1 MLLCIDVGNTN
12 TVLGLYDG
20 DTMIAHWRIATDR
33 AKTADEYVLILQGL
47 LALRGLKLS
56 AITDIALASVVP
68 PLNNALNQLARRH
81 LNIEPLVV
89 TNETETGIT
98 IGYSRPEEVGA
109 DRIVNAVGVMHKH
122 RLPAIVVDFGTATT
136 FDVVSKDG
144 VYVGGAISPGLSIS
158 TQALFERAARL
169 PRIQIV
175 PPKHAIGRNTV
186 ESMQAG
192 ILFGA
197 AGGVD
202 ETVRR
207 LSSEIEGDPIVVATG
222 GLASVVAELSQTIDL
237 VDEHLTLDGLRYI
250 FNYQRQ
256 RAAR

>member
-1 MLLCIDVGNTN
+1 MLLCIDVGNTH
-12 TVLGLYDG
+12 TVLGLYEG
-20 DTMIAHWRIATDR
+20 DRSVADWRIATDR
-33 AKTADEYVLILQGL
+33 AKTADEYALILQGL
-47 LALRGLKLS
+47 FALRGLTLS
-56 AITDIALASVVP
+56 VITEMALASVVP
-68 PLNNALNQLARRH
+68 PLNNALHQLAQKE
-81 LNIEPLVV
+81 LGIEPLVV
-89 TNETETGIT
+89 TNQTPTGIT

-109 DRIVNAVGVMHKH
+109 DRIVNSVAVMHKH

-136 FDVVSKDG
+136 FDVVSGDG
-144 VYVGGAISPGLSIS
+144 VYLGGAIAPGLGIS

-175 PPKHAIGRNTV
+175 APERAIGRSTV

-207 LSSEIEGDPIVVATG
+207 LSTELDGDPFVVATG
-222 GLASVVAELSQTIDL
+222 GLASVVASLSKEIDV
-237 VDEHLTLDGLRYI
+237 VDDLLTLDGLRYI
-250 FNYQRQ
+250 HRYNTRIK
-256 RAAR
+256 